1 MHAGLAPNRSPVHS
15 LVDKSLIARR
25 CLAGK
30 MKPPKNCLQED
41 D

>member
-1 MHAGLAPNRSPVHS
+1 MDTTAPRCTPGSS